1 MTTIPTPQAELTSLS
16 FVGRDIDVINQFLSR
31 FRSFSIGYGFLSIS
45 YGIVGITLLPLK
57 FPITI
62 IILIIVTGIDIYFNG
77 SSFYDDQPY
86 PNSTF
91 LTFELLLSF
100 FFMIASI
107 LLFQISSPS
116 NIQKLTKI
124 YVCSPIVPIML
135 STIIIIIQ
143 IIYYKDPIS
152 VFILFINSL
161 YSFMATRLL
170 MIFHS
175 NLDTFKETIR
185 NIPIAAIA
193 NPLTTTLIT
202 TIPSTP
208 SAYVSNTS
216 VPGEVSTPSTS
227 SAYTSP
233 SETWTSVST
242 PLATATYHPPTSPT
256 SLAISRI
263 V

>member
-1 MTTIPTPQAELTSLS
+1 
-16 FVGRDIDVINQFLSR
+16 
-31 FRSFSIGYGFLSIS
+31 
-45 YGIVGITLLPLK
+45 
-57 FPITI
+57 
-62 IILIIVTGIDIYFNG
+62 
-77 SSFYDDQPY
+77 
-86 PNSTF
+86 
-91 LTFELLLSF
+91 
-100 FFMIASI
+100 MIASI
-107 LLFQISSPS
+107 LLFKISSPS

-143 IIYYKDPIS
+143 IIYYKDAIS

-208 SAYVSNTS
+208 SAYVSSS
-216 VPGEVSTPSTS
+216 VHGEVSTPSTS

-233 SETWTSVST
+233 SETWTSVNT
-242 PLATATYHPPTSPT
+242 PLATATYNPPT

>member
-1 MTTIPTPQAELTSLS
+1 
-16 FVGRDIDVINQFLSR
+16 
-31 FRSFSIGYGFLSIS
+31 
-45 YGIVGITLLPLK
+45 
-57 FPITI
+57 
-62 IILIIVTGIDIYFNG
+62 
-77 SSFYDDQPY
+77 
-86 PNSTF
+86 
-91 LTFELLLSF
+91 
-100 FFMIASI
+100 MIASI
-107 LLFQISSPS
+107 LLFKISSPS

-143 IIYYKDPIS
+143 IIYYKDAIS

-170 MIFHS
+170 MIFHA

-208 SAYVSNTS
+208 SAYVSSTS
-216 VPGEVSTPSTS
+216 VPGEVSTPLATS

-233 SETWTSVST
+233 SETWTSVNT

-256 SLAISRI
+256 SSAISRI